1 MSRARFLLFLSVFAL
16 ACAGSFAA
24 GRASAGL
31 HEPGELG
38 VARIWH
44 GRVPTAKAGEY
55 ARYLYDAGI
64 THMRARPS
72 NLGIQVLRRTMGDVT
87 DFTVIS
93 YWPSHES
100 IAEWA
105 DKSDVTKARYLD
117 RDKEYLLELEPNVA
131 HYDVVVSEGRFTR

>member
-1 MSRARFLLFLSVFAL
+1 MSRARWFLLSSLFVV
-16 ACAGSFAA
+16 ACAGAFAA

-31 HEPGELG
+31 HAPGELG

-44 GRVPTAKAGEY
+44 GRVPAAKADEY
-55 ARYLYDAGI
+55 ARYLYAAGI

-72 NLGIQVLRRTMGDVT
+72 NLGVQVFRRTMNDVT

-105 DKSDVTKARYLD
+105 DKTDVTKARYLD
-117 RDKEYLLELEPNVA
+117 RDPQFLLELEPNVA
-131 HYDVVVSEGRFTR
+131 HYDIVVSEGRVTK

>member
-1 MSRARFLLFLSVFAL
+1 MSRARLLLFSSLFVL
-16 ACAGSFAA
+16 ACAAAFAA
-24 GRASAGL
+24 GRASVGL
-31 HEPGELG
+31 HKPGELG

-44 GRVPTAKAGEY
+44 GRDPAAKADED

-64 THMRARPS
+64 THMRQRPS
-72 NLGIQVLRRTMGDVT
+72 NLGIQVFRRTMGDVT

-93 YWPSHES
+93 YWPTHES

-105 DKSDVTKARYLD
+105 DKTDVTKARYLD

-131 HYDVVVSEGRFTR
+131 HYDVIVSEGQFTK